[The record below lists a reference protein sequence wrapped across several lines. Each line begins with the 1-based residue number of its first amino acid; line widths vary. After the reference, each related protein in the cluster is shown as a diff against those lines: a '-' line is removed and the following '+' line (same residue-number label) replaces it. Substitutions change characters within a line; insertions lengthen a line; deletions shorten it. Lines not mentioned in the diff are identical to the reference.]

1 MKEVIKT
8 LHSCA
13 LSIALKD
20 YVQTICLRY
29 PQSLSVQPTLVDDL
43 VRISDSVKNAYSV
56 EIVINH
62 SADDDKESIH
72 E

>member
-1 MKEVIKT
+1 MKETIKT

-20 YVQTICLRY
+20 YVETLCLKY
-29 PQSLSVQPTLVDDL
+29 PQSLAVQPTLFNDL
-43 VRISDSVKNAYSV
+43 LRISDSVKNAYSV

-62 SADDDKESIH
+62 NSDDDEEKK
-72 E
+72 